1 MKRLLNN
8 AISTGL
14 TCFSLLKLKI
24 FEVKT
29 STPLEV
35 TVKCD
40 TKNRIMKLWDKGI
53 SIDKKIEKFTVGN
66 DRELD
71 MFLVEY
77 DIKASKAHAKMLGK
91 VGILTDEE
99 VTSLVKELEKLQ
111 QQLQKGNFHIEED
124 FEDVHS
130 KIEYEL
136 TQSLGDTGKKIHT
149 ARSRNDQVL
158 VAIQLYFK
166 DNLQEISGKTKSLIE
181 ILLGLAE
188 KHQEK
193 LLPGYTHLQV
203 AMPSSFGLW
212 FSAYAEILVDDL
224 YLLEAGLKIVDQN
237 PLGSAAGYGSSFPI
251 DREFTTKELGFSEM
265 KYNVVAAQMSRGKCE
280 RTVTSNIASIANTL
294 SRFAMDIC
302 LYMSQNFNFISFPDE
317 LTTGSSI
324 MPHKKN
330 PDVFELIRGKCNKLQ
345 AIANEMILITN
356 NLPSGYHRDFQLI
369 KENSIYAVENI
380 KEILDIF
387 IHSIEQIRVKDI
399 DLNDDKYRYLFTV
412 DSINDLVM
420 QGKSF
425 RDAYKEIGEQVQ
437 NNTYKPAEIKKHTHL
452 GSKDNLSL
460 ENIRKKM
467 S

>member
-1 MKRLLNN
+1 
-8 AISTGL
+8 
-14 TCFSLLKLKI
+14 
-24 FEVKT
+24 
-29 STPLEV
+29 
-35 TVKCD
+35 
-40 TKNRIMKLWDKGI
+40 MKLWDKGI
-53 SIDKKIEKFTVGN
+53 SIDKQIEKFTVGN

-71 MFLVEY
+71 MHLAKY
-77 DIKASKAHAKMLGK
+77 DIQASTAHAKMLGQ
-91 VGILTDEE
+91 VGILESQE
-99 VTSLVKELEKLQ
+99 VDLLVSELELLN
-111 QQLQKGNFHIEED
+111 QQLENGKFEIEEE

-136 TQSLGDTGKKIHT
+136 TSKLGDTGKKIHT

-158 VAIQLYFK
+158 VAQQLYFK
-166 DNLQEISGKTKSLIE
+166 ENLLDISGKTRNLIDV
-181 ILLGLAE
+181 LLKLAE
-188 KHQEK
+188 EHKEK

-212 FSAYAEILVDDL
+212 FSAYAELLIDDL
-224 YLLEAGLKIVDQN
+224 YLLDAGLKIVDQN

-251 DREFTTKELGFSEM
+251 DREFTTRELGFATQ

-280 RTVTSNIASIANTL
+280 RTVTSNISSLANTL

-302 LYMSQNFNFISFPDE
+302 LYMSQNFDFISFPDE

-330 PDVFELIRGKCNKLQ
+330 PDVFELVRGKCNKLQ

-380 KEILDIF
+380 KEILDVF
-387 IHSIEQIRVKDI
+387 TYSISKIIVKNIDIRDE
-399 DLNDDKYRYLFTV
+399 KYKYLFTV
-412 DSINDLVM
+412 DSINELVIG
-420 QGKSF
+420 GKSF
-425 RDAYKEIGEQVQ
+425 RDAYQIIGEQVQ
-437 NNTYKPAEIKKHTHL
+437 NDTYEATEGMQHTHS

-460 ENIRKKM
+460 NMIRTKLQQL
-467 S
+467 